1 VINII
6 AERLPRTIVLFVT
19 ASVIAFWAG
28 FVSGKI
34 LAWRRGGFVEYASTI
49 AGVTLYTV
57 FLPWFALMMIWL
69 FAVTLDWFPPGK
81 FIDPMKWLAV
91 DATTNQIFMRL
102 IVTAL
107 LGLTVMFLGFWT
119 SSRIQRQYRLPLRIA
134 SILLPIAGVIV
145 YWLASGY
152 APLGWDIVSHLIL
165 PVATLALYAYAG
177 TMLLMRTTML
187 ETLREDYIFT
197 ARAKGLPDKM
207 VRDKHA
213 ARNALLPLWTGLVFS
228 IAGSVGGSV
237 IIETVFSW
245 PGIGLTLLSAST
257 AEDIP
262 VAMGVLTILGV
273 LTLISHLI
281 VDIGYAFLDPRIR
294 YA

>member
-1 VINII
+1 
-6 AERLPRTIVLFVT
+6 
-19 ASVIAFWAG
+19 
-28 FVSGKI
+28 
-34 LAWRRGGFVEYASTI
+34 
-49 AGVTLYTV
+49 
-57 FLPWFALMMIWL
+57 
-69 FAVTLDWFPPGK
+69 
-81 FIDPMKWLAV
+81 
-91 DATTNQIFMRL
+91 MRL